1 MALANEA
8 VLATLRRKELEEIQL
23 RISETLQNYEIWGAG
38 AGEDGDGSGDGEEG
52 SFQDQLM
59 VLLMDYMKTCNAR
72 RSLLVTMD
80 AGLAKLLKEVEKEQ
94 VGDASGDSWADSVV
108 TPLIGEQQPVEMLAA
123 EVNYRKQVLQQL
135 HGQQVSML
143 REHITS
149 METPLA
155 ASEQRSAQV
164 EGELALVVG
173 QLSRANA
180 DLRALADEVLSLE
193 GQGKAVV
200 HRLKQ
205 QESLTEAKARTQLGN
220 LQQMKADLERER
232 MRTQQL
238 EVSSQ
243 ALAARHNEELDTLQ
257 TSLQSSLNEALA
269 QRDAARAEL
278 HGLQSQQ
285 MGFAGDL
292 QADLDEARRQLAEQ
306 KNSALRMH
314 ETSETRRSDIEAE
327 REVERKEAQAE
338 FADMGVKMTE
348 LRQKMQEREKEL
360 QEHEAKMLGSYAEE
374 LSQLKGQLKAKN
386 TQLAEAQQ
394 ELDAMTTLR
403 DTALATAQER
413 DEAKRQLEEAKR
425 QLQAAHGELAASQA
439 VLAQPALEQAT
450 QPPPAEPIIFEEA
463 QLSLEADRQA
473 RLKGEA
479 EMSEL
484 VIELE
489 AAKAALARERVG
501 SKRRDASLTALC
513 TQVQQSIL
521 EPVMIHWPGGA
532 PSRSEPEVIDALD
545 GAPEPSAE
553 LRSSLEEASAQL
565 LGLLTRDKLERKLL
579 QQELE
584 QAEAFAPRAAAREPP
599 QPEEDGDEDLL
610 AGLEEQSAV
619 VKASSAATAAQ
630 QHLQQQQTTAI
641 LAAVLFKELTS
652 TSRQTSQEI
661 LSLLAQSGAGIREA
675 EVAGQEE
682 NAKLRNSLADE
693 REAAQALERQ
703 LSAAQDVRNA
713 LELKLRKL
721 EKRLEAE
728 VAIQQEAQESVIAR
742 GEDGEKD
749 NEVSELLV
757 ANQLQLTSLHAREKE
772 LLELTS
778 ELEEAREQKLVLGV
792 NCSVLATELDRAE
805 KVFNPQHIMTERQLL
820 KNALLAQREL
830 TVAESRAS
838 ALRMSRLAVRSQLLQ
853 VLHAATLGCDVS
865 LMEPALKEAE
875 EREAEIE
882 AAHRQAQTD
891 VKRARGGLAAAER
904 KLEMGQQAEMQNVQ
918 TLDEE
923 EKVRGEAVAKLQAQI
938 RGHSARNAMHELSI
952 PSPSEAARRCTSR
965 DGIKHSVS
973 TRIQTTPSGCD
984 EDGESGLP
992 NAQTRGPS
1000 SAVPAVGQAQSFGVR
1015 LPAGCDGGVLEEV
1028 SMRSAAKGALLR
1040 VESILCLSKIRTMS
1054 MEMAEHT
1061 SAQMTLEAK
1070 VRSGLRTTMERLRTA
1085 FPQLAWH
1092 ASSGTEL
1099 SAESLR
1105 EASASVLRLTAV
1117 VPGAADYSQGQP
1129 LGLSFKEP
1137 AHPADDQE
1145 DYGSVGS
1152 RTSEENP
1159 AAADETVP
1167 LQPSASKTIRQEL
1180 FVCECLHAM
1189 AALADFVER
1198 AAVMHAEAEQVAA
1211 ARAKAAE
1218 ATRAEAVDSM
1228 ALPTAATSTSAAEAD
1243 AAEGASDPAAA
1254 HEPKRV
1260 ALPPRR
1266 TPGTEASR
1274 DADAV
1279 TTPKQVE
1286 LADAAVQVGRDE
1298 HDRPAPSMVQAPK
1311 PAHIE
1316 PRQLQSPAVVS
1327 ADAGC
1332 SPHASPREIL
1342 RMMLQESGLLDTADP
1357 CRAHEHEPSGP
1368 EGAMAKLVRT
1378 FQWDDRVRQSTDA
1391 ELGLAAL

>member
-1 MALANEA
+1 M
-8 VLATLRRKELEEIQL
+8 
-23 RISETLQNYEIWGAG
+23 
-38 AGEDGDGSGDGEEG
+38 
-52 SFQDQLM
+52 
-59 VLLMDYMKTCNAR
+59 
-72 RSLLVTMD
+72 
-80 AGLAKLLKEVEKEQ
+80 
-94 VGDASGDSWADSVV
+94 
-108 TPLIGEQQPVEMLAA
+108 
-123 EVNYRKQVLQQL
+123 
-135 HGQQVSML
+135 
-143 REHITS
+143 
-149 METPLA
+149 
-155 ASEQRSAQV
+155 
-164 EGELALVVG
+164 
-173 QLSRANA
+173 
-180 DLRALADEVLSLE
+180 
-193 GQGKAVV
+193 
-200 HRLKQ
+200 
-205 QESLTEAKARTQLGN
+205 
-220 LQQMKADLERER
+220 
-232 MRTQQL
+232 
-238 EVSSQ
+238 
-243 ALAARHNEELDTLQ
+243 
-257 TSLQSSLNEALA
+257 
-269 QRDAARAEL
+269 
-278 HGLQSQQ
+278 
-285 MGFAGDL
+285 
-292 QADLDEARRQLAEQ
+292 
-306 KNSALRMH
+306 
-314 ETSETRRSDIEAE
+314 
-327 REVERKEAQAE
+327 
-338 FADMGVKMTE
+338 
-348 LRQKMQEREKEL
+348 
-360 QEHEAKMLGSYAEE
+360 
-374 LSQLKGQLKAKN
+374 
-386 TQLAEAQQ
+386 
-394 ELDAMTTLR
+394 
-403 DTALATAQER
+403 
-413 DEAKRQLEEAKR
+413 
-425 QLQAAHGELAASQA
+425 
-439 VLAQPALEQAT
+439 
-450 QPPPAEPIIFEEA
+450 
-463 QLSLEADRQA
+463 
-473 RLKGEA
+473 
-479 EMSEL
+479 
-484 VIELE
+484 
-489 AAKAALARERVG
+489 
-501 SKRRDASLTALC
+501 
-513 TQVQQSIL
+513 
-521 EPVMIHWPGGA
+521 
-532 PSRSEPEVIDALD
+532 
-545 GAPEPSAE
+545 
-553 LRSSLEEASAQL
+553 
-565 LGLLTRDKLERKLL
+565 
-579 QQELE
+579 
-584 QAEAFAPRAAAREPP
+584 
-599 QPEEDGDEDLL
+599 
-610 AGLEEQSAV
+610 
-619 VKASSAATAAQ
+619 
-630 QHLQQQQTTAI
+630 
-641 LAAVLFKELTS
+641 
-652 TSRQTSQEI
+652 
-661 LSLLAQSGAGIREA
+661 
-675 EVAGQEE
+675 
-682 NAKLRNSLADE
+682 
-693 REAAQALERQ
+693 
-703 LSAAQDVRNA
+703 
-713 LELKLRKL
+713 
-721 EKRLEAE
+721 
-728 VAIQQEAQESVIAR
+728 
-742 GEDGEKD
+742 
-749 NEVSELLV
+749 
-757 ANQLQLTSLHAREKE
+757 
-772 LLELTS
+772 
-778 ELEEAREQKLVLGV
+778 
-792 NCSVLATELDRAE
+792 
-805 KVFNPQHIMTERQLL
+805 
-820 KNALLAQREL
+820 
-830 TVAESRAS
+830 AESRAS
-838 ALRMSRLAVRSQLLQ
+838 ALRMSRLAVRSQLLQACAFAIRRLLTEMLKTSCSWQ

-1152 RTSEENP
+1152 RISEENP

-1391 ELGLAAL
+1391 EPRLSQGTHSAARPSSAPPSRMSASTSRTSAPALELKDMELWQEQMDILKQQMQAEALRVTDAERRAMQLDVQLRAARQQAMEAEEFFIGSNSSNSTATDDVKQLRRLLSLVTPGLHGQSLPWSPRLSASGSAAVLRARAALPIEKAGDKERQCAGSPAEKGDKDVPAVPGAERQNVFRRLHRHNRDSGSARWSQRRADLQQESARSTEAVMQAFSSIRHTGAVFAEMRSRFDAPHDGPEPAGVVDKLLARLRLGDLALPPLRRGGEASVSGSWTSPGAANSWQLGRPMEHSARAQSSQPTTWPK